1 MTTNWRTRSCKW
13 DWRVCFTQRNYV
25 ICPTFP
31 AATRSSSSGATLF
44 SCLCTGWDRW
54 SPPLQDSSQ
63 RAGEP
68 RVPEAG
74 VPRNLH
80 LLHLRVQDESGSQ
93 AAKFPTW
100 STVHCTTSPTPR
112 LNVPPH
118 FLSDLVLYPPLHP
131 GDRVIR
137 GPDWQWANKDGNGE
151 GTVVCIKEW
160 KGVPNKGVR
169 VKWDVGDENV
179 YRYGADDCYDVCE

>member
-31 AATRSSSSGATLF
+31 AATRSSSSGATPF

-54 SPPLQDSSQ
+54 SPPPQDSSQ

-68 RVPEAG
+68 RVPESG

-93 AAKFPTW
+93 AAKFPT
-100 STVHCTTSPTPR
+100 
-112 LNVPPH
+112 
-118 FLSDLVLYPPLHP
+118 
-131 GDRVIR
+131 
-137 GPDWQWANKDGNGE
+137 DWQWANQDGNGE

>member
-1 MTTNWRTRSCKW
+1 MGRQLGI
-13 DWRVCFTQRNYV
+13 VV
-25 ICPTFP
+25 I
-31 AATRSSSSGATLF
+31 
-44 SCLCTGWDRW
+44 
-54 SPPLQDSSQ
+54 
-63 RAGEP
+63 
-68 RVPEAG
+68 
-74 VPRNLH
+74 
-80 LLHLRVQDESGSQ
+80 
-93 AAKFPTW
+93 PTW

-137 GPDWQWANKDGNGE
+137 GPDWQWANQDGNGE